1 MGPMLIFDKSFLQS
15 LSVDESVILDQ
26 MFSCVVTPLFFVE
39 TMADLTKETARGR
52 TAEQIVGGL
61 AERTPVAHSY
71 INTYHQQV
79 ILDDL
84 LGRRH
89 EEFDHRPAVAG
100 GIPVRVEGKAGVVYQ
115 KAPERDAFDRW
126 QGGRFLDVERDFAQR
141 WRSHLAGI
149 DLPAIAKAYKSM
161 LRKEDRPKNHEA
173 AHDLAR
179 RLVDANG
186 QNYRS
191 LLMAH
196 SLLRMP
202 RRSLPEVVRRWKEVG
217 SPPLRAYA
225 PFAAHCLEV
234 DFFFVLC
241 LSNGLISD
249 QRPSNRIDISYL
261 YYLPFADMFVSGD
274 KLHRA
279 SAPLFMDDRQR
290 FVWGPDLKADLN
302 VLNAHFAGLPE
313 DEKAK
318 GLFTLAS
325 APPLDHQGLVASL
338 WDIRIPGWRKPKPP
352 APKMAPEDEAN
363 LIARSRRL
371 IGAAERGGHPSLTAD
386 EDVEHM
392 IIQRY
397 ISKQRG
403 SWRMFSA
410 EVEASNDEEWA
421 RERDLRGGRQP
432 ADVAP
437 TAEPLD

>member
-26 MFSCVVTPLFFVE
+26 MFSCIVTPLFFVE
-39 TMADLTKETARGR
+39 TMADLTKETAGGR

-71 INTYHQQV
+71 VNTYHQEV
-79 ILDDL
+79 VMNDL
-84 LGRRH
+84 LGHRR
-89 EEFDHRPAVAG
+89 EEFDHRPSVAG
-100 GIPVRVEGKAGVVYQ
+100 GIPVRVKGKAGVVYR
-115 KAPERDAFDRW
+115 KSPERDAFDRW
-126 QGGRFLDVERDFAQR
+126 QDGHFLDVERYYARR
-141 WRSHLAGI
+141 WRADLAGM

-161 LRKEDRPKNHEA
+161 LRKEDRPKSHQA

-196 SLLRMP
+196 ELLGMPPQSLT
-202 RRSLPEVVRRWKEVG
+202 EVIRCWKAAG

-234 DFFFVLC
+234 DLFFELC

-249 QRPSNRIDISYL
+249 QRPSNRVDISYL

-274 KLHRA
+274 KLHRT
-279 SAPLFMDDRQR
+279 SAPLFMDNRQR
-290 FVWGPDLKADLN
+290 FVWGPDLKADLK
-302 VLNAHFAGLPE
+302 VLNAHFASLPE
-313 DEKAK
+313 SKRAK

-325 APPLDHQGLVASL
+325 KPPVDHKGLVASL
-338 WDIRIPGWRKPKPP
+338 WDARTPGWRGPKQPV
-352 APKMAPEDEAN
+352 PKMSPEEEAK
-363 LIARSRRL
+363 IITQSRRL
-371 IGAAERGGHPSLTAD
+371 SEAAERGGHQPLSDD

-392 IIQRY
+392 IIQRH
-397 ISKQRG
+397 IPKMRG

-410 EVEASNDEEWA
+410 EVEASSDAECA
-421 RERDLRGGRQP
+421 PDRDAASRHSS
-432 ADVAP
+432 
-437 TAEPLD
+437 

>member
-1 MGPMLIFDKSFLQS
+1 MLIFDKSFLQS

-39 TMADLTKETARGR
+39 TMADLTKETARSR
-52 TAEQIVGGL
+52 TAEQVVGGL

-84 LGRRH
+84 LGRRR

-100 GIPVRVEGKAGVVYQ
+100 GIPVRVEGKAGVVYR
-115 KAPERDAFDRW
+115 KSPERDAFDRW
-126 QGGRFLDVERDFAQR
+126 QEGHFLDVERDFAQR
-141 WRSHLAGI
+141 WRADLASI

-161 LRKEDRPKNHEA
+161 LRKEDRPKTHQA
-173 AHDLAR
+173 ARDLAR
-179 RLVDANG
+179 RLVDAGG

-191 LLMAH
+191 LLLAH
-196 SLLRMP
+196 GLLGMP
-202 RRSLPEVVRRWKEVG
+202 PRSLPTVVRHWKMAG

-234 DFFFVLC
+234 DLFFELC

-249 QRPSNRIDISYL
+249 QRPSNRVDISYL
-261 YYLPFADMFVSGD
+261 YYLPFADVFVSGD
-274 KLHRA
+274 KLHRT
-279 SAPLFMDDRQR
+279 SAPLFMDERQR
-290 FVWGPDLKADLN
+290 FVWGPDLKADLT
-302 VLNAHFAGLPE
+302 VLNAHFAALSE
-313 DEKAK
+313 EEKAK

-325 APPLDHQGLVASL
+325 KPPVDHQGLVADL
-338 WDIRIPGWRKPKPP
+338 WDVRIPGWRTPKPP
-352 APKMAPEDEAN
+352 APKMAPEGEAKI
-363 LIARSRRL
+363 IAKSRRL
-371 IGAAERGGHPSLTAD
+371 TEAAERGGHRPLADD

-410 EVEASNDEEWA
+410 EMEASSDAEWA
-421 RERDLRGGRQP
+421 RERNRH
-432 ADVAP
+432 P
-437 TAEPLD
+437 TAAAKSPEAEA